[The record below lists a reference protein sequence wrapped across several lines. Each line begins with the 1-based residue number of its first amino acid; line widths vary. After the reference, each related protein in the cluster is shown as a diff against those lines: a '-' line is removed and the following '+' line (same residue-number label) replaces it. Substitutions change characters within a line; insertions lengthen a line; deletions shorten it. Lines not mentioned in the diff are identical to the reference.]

1 MGTEDKK
8 LVRFDRLKEFLPHGF
23 CFLFP
28 PFRPP
33 PFPPGFFL
41 SNAVGWKLNWWFTE
55 SKEDGEKSLGYEEKD

>member
-1 MGTEDKK
+1 MAF
-8 LVRFDRLKEFLPHGF
+8 VFFFL
-23 CFLFP
+23 LSA
-28 PFRPP
+28 P